1 MRRWLGY
8 DARAARLDD
17 RTRRRGA
24 GKEVIMKSLKILRVV
39 ALSCGL
45 VGASRFAAAQHEHD
59 MAGASPGRLGTVHF
73 ATSCSPDVEK
83 EFDRGVALLHSF
95 WFSAAIEVF
104 SGVPQ
109 KDPGCAM
116 AHWGIAMSWW
126 GNPFAGFRTPK
137 AIEEG
142 QAAVAKAKAAGA
154 ETERERDYI
163 AAVEIL
169 FKDAGTVDQ
178 RSRTLAYEKAME
190 QLAAKYPDD
199 PEARIFYALSLDQ
212 TALPT
217 DKTYANQLKAAA
229 ILEKEFPLQPDHPG
243 IAHYIIHSYDVPALA
258 AGALDAARSYAK
270 IAPDAPHALHM
281 PSHTFTRLGYWQESI
296 EANIASAAAARKDK
310 APSEELHALDY
321 QVYAYLQ
328 TAQDVAAKRV
338 IDQIPAIGSQI
349 DVNAPG
355 AAAPAPAG
363 FFALA
368 ALPARYALE
377 RNAWA
382 EAATLEGR
390 GTRFPWT
397 DALTHFARA
406 LGAARSG
413 DPSAAKKD
421 VEKLAALRDVLKE
434 AKDAYWAEQVE
445 IQRRAATAWIAYA
458 EGRKDEALSMMREA
472 AEMED
477 ATEKS
482 AVSPGPIKPA
492 RELLGEMLL
501 ETGRPDDALKE
512 FELTMKKEPNR
523 FRGVYGAA
531 RAAALGGDGAKA
543 RAYYA
548 KLLEICERGD
558 RPGRS
563 ELEEARK
570 AVGG

>member
-1 MRRWLGY
+1 
-8 DARAARLDD
+8 
-17 RTRRRGA
+17 
-24 GKEVIMKSLKILRVV
+24 MKSRKILLIV
-39 ALSCGL
+39 ALSCAL
-45 VGASRFAAAQHEHD
+45 VGASRFAAAQHQHD

-126 GNPFAGFRTPK
+126 GNPFGGFRTPK

-142 QAAVAKAKAAGA
+142 RAAVAKAKAAGA
-154 ETERERDYI
+154 KTERERDYI

-217 DKTYANQLKAAA
+217 DKTYANLLKAAA

-258 AGALDAARSYAK
+258 ARALDAARSYAK
-270 IAPDAPHALHM
+270 IAPAAPHALHM

-296 EANIASAAAARKDK
+296 ETNIASAAAARKDK

-382 EAATLEGR
+382 EAAALEGR
-390 GTRFPWT
+390 ETRFPWT

-421 VEKLAALRDVLKE
+421 VVKLAALGDVLKE

-445 IQRRAATAWIAYA
+445 IQWRAAIAWIAYA
-458 EGRKDEALSMMREA
+458 EGRKDDALSMMREA

-482 AVSPGPIKPA
+482 AVTPGPIKPA

-531 RAAALGGDGAKA
+531 RAAELGGDGAKA

-548 KLLEICERGD
+548 KLLEICEQGD